1 MRMDFFQRIL
11 GMITNPDATTDDIAK
26 EPRIEEGLILVGLYM
41 ILMMISAYIAF
52 SHVQITGSYQGLD
65 AASMSTILLVGVVL
79 GAIFYSLIGWPITA
93 GAIRGLSMALGGSG
107 KFYPKLLTLIGY
119 CMIPLILVS
128 LISIILALFMPTT
141 VIDLTSLSSGL
152 QSVSVSSTTANSAL
166 SIVSIIVSLAGAIWT
181 AFMMFFAVKNGEK
194 LDVNKSVA
202 IVAILFILNLL
213 FTYRSLI

>member
-1 MRMDFFQRIL
+1 MHFFQRIL

-26 EPRIEEGLILVGLYM
+26 EPRVEEGLILVGIYM
-41 ILMMISAYIAF
+41 ILMIISAYIAF

-79 GAIFYSLIGWPITA
+79 GAIFYSLICWPITA
-93 GAIRGLSMALGGSG
+93 AVVRGLSRALGGSG

-128 LISIILALFMPTT
+128 LISIILAFFIPTT
-141 VIDLTSLSSGL
+141 VMDLTSLSSGL
-152 QSVSVSSTTANSAL
+152 QSVSTTTTSATNSAISL
-166 SIVSIIVSLAGAIWT
+166 ISIIVSLAGALWT

-194 LDVNKSVA
+194 LDVNKSLA
-202 IVAILFILNLL
+202 IVAILFIVNLL
-213 FTYRSLI
+213 ITYRSLI